1 MSAVPPG
8 RQRLVRA
15 RVVLADR
22 VLDDACVVLEGDR
35 VLTVDADAGVGSA
48 VTDLRGHW
56 LLPGLVDLHCD
67 ALEKE
72 LEPRPGVFFGEGFAI
87 ANADRRNAA
96 AGITTVHHAISF
108 ADDELGVRNV
118 RLAAGLALALRR
130 FEPHAL
136 VDNRVHARYEIT
148 DPAGEPVLSELLAA
162 GAVDLLSFMDHSPG
176 QGQFRTPD
184 AYRDY
189 VMRTY
194 HRSAAEAER
203 MVGAKQGQRE
213 LALDR
218 VRSLARLAAAGGLKL
233 ASHDDDSP
241 GRVAAMAAL
250 GVTISEFP
258 VNVAAA
264 RAARAAGLA
273 TVFGAPNVL
282 RGSSQ
287 SGNMRALEAVQHG
300 LADCLCADYVP
311 AAMMAAAFRLP
322 GVSSLSLHQAVRMV
336 TRAPA
341 LAAGL
346 EDRGEIAPGL
356 RADLIAVRE
365 VHGMPQVTHV
375 WRAGTLVHQARYPA

>member
-1 MSAVPPG
+1 MRSTTTH
-8 RQRLVRA
+8 RQQLAHA

-22 VLDDACVVLEGDR
+22 VLDDANVVLEGDR
-35 VLTVDADAGVGSA
+35 VLAVEAEAGAAAV
-48 VTDLRGHW
+48 VTDLCGHW

-72 LEPRPGVFFGEGFAI
+72 LEPRPGVFFGEGFAV
-87 ANADRRNAA
+87 ANADKRNAA

-130 FEPHAL
+130 FHAHAL

-148 DPAGEPVLSELLAA
+148 DPAGELVLRELLSA
-162 GAVDLLSFMDHSPG
+162 GIVDLLSFMDHSPG
-176 QGQFRTPD
+176 QGQFRTPE

-194 HRSAAEAER
+194 HRSAAEVER
-203 MVGAKQGQRE
+203 MADAKRGQRE
-213 LALDR
+213 PARDRTLTLAG
-218 VRSLARLAAAGGLKL
+218 LARAAGVRL

-241 GRVAAMAAL
+241 GRVAAMAAM
-250 GVTISEFP
+250 GASISEFP
-258 VNVAAA
+258 VNVEAAT
-264 RAARAAGLA
+264 AARAAGLV
-273 TVFGAPNVL
+273 TVFGAPNIL

-287 SGNMRALEAVQHG
+287 SGNVRALDAVHQG
-300 LADCLCADYVP
+300 LADCLCADYAP
-311 AAMMAAAFRLP
+311 AAMLAAAFRLP
-322 GVSSLSLHQAVRMV
+322 AVSALSLPEAVRMV

-346 EDRGEIAPGL
+346 EDRGQIAPGL

-365 VHGMPQVTHV
+365 VDRLPQVTHV
-375 WRAGTLVHQARYPA
+375 WRAGTLVYRAGYPA

>member
-1 MSAVPPG
+1 MRSTTTH
-8 RQRLVRA
+8 RQQLAHA

-22 VLDDACVVLEGDR
+22 VLDDANVVLEGDR
-35 VLTVDADAGVGSA
+35 VLAVEAEAGAAAV
-48 VTDLRGHW
+48 VTDLCGHW

-72 LEPRPGVFFGEGFAI
+72 LEPRPGVFFGEGFAV
-87 ANADRRNAA
+87 ANADKRNAA

-130 FEPHAL
+130 FHAHAL
-136 VDNRVHARYEIT
+136 VDNRVYARYEIT
-148 DPAGEPVLSELLAA
+148 DPAGELVLRELLSA
-162 GAVDLLSFMDHSPG
+162 GIVDLLSFMDHSPG
-176 QGQFRTPD
+176 QGQFRTPE

-194 HRSAAEAER
+194 HRSAAEVER
-203 MVGAKQGQRE
+203 MADAKRGQRE
-213 LALDR
+213 PARDRTLTLAG
-218 VRSLARLAAAGGLKL
+218 LARAAGVRL

-241 GRVAAMAAL
+241 GRVAAMGAS
-250 GVTISEFP
+250 ISEFP
-258 VNVAAA
+258 VNVEAAT
-264 RAARAAGLA
+264 AARAAGLV
-273 TVFGAPNVL
+273 TVFGAPNIL

-287 SGNMRALEAVQHG
+287 SGNVRALDAVHQG
-300 LADCLCADYVP
+300 LADCLCADYAP
-311 AAMMAAAFRLP
+311 AAMLAAAFRLP
-322 GVSSLSLHQAVRMV
+322 AVSALSLSEAVRMV

-346 EDRGEIAPGL
+346 EDRGQIAPGL

-365 VHGMPQVTHV
+365 VDRLPQVTHV
-375 WRAGTLVHQARYPA
+375 WRAGTLVYRAGYPA

>member
-1 MSAVPPG
+1 MRSTTTH
-8 RQRLVRA
+8 RQQLAHA

-22 VLDDACVVLEGDR
+22 VLDDANVVLEGDR
-35 VLTVDADAGVGSA
+35 VLAVEAEAGAAAV
-48 VTDLRGHW
+48 VTDLCGHW

-72 LEPRPGVFFGEGFAI
+72 LEPRPGVFFGEGFAV
-87 ANADRRNAA
+87 ANADKRNAA

-130 FEPHAL
+130 FHAHAL
-136 VDNRVHARYEIT
+136 VDNRVYARYEIT
-148 DPAGEPVLSELLAA
+148 DPAGELVLRELLSA
-162 GAVDLLSFMDHSPG
+162 GIVDLLSFMDHSPG
-176 QGQFRTPD
+176 QGQFRTPE

-194 HRSAAEAER
+194 HRSAAEVER
-203 MVGAKQGQRE
+203 MADAKRGQRE
-213 LALDR
+213 PARDRTLTLAG
-218 VRSLARLAAAGGLKL
+218 LARAAGVRL

-241 GRVAAMAAL
+241 GRVAAMAAM
-250 GVTISEFP
+250 GASISEFP
-258 VNVAAA
+258 VNVEAAT
-264 RAARAAGLA
+264 AARAAGLV
-273 TVFGAPNVL
+273 TVFGAPNIL

-287 SGNMRALEAVQHG
+287 SGNVRALDAVHQG
-300 LADCLCADYVP
+300 LADCLCADYAP
-311 AAMMAAAFRLP
+311 AAMLAAAFRLP
-322 GVSSLSLHQAVRMV
+322 AVSALSLSEAVRMV

-346 EDRGEIAPGL
+346 EDRGQIAPGL

-365 VHGMPQVTHV
+365 VDRLPQVTHV
-375 WRAGTLVHQARYPA
+375 WRAGTLVYRAGYPA

>member
-1 MSAVPPG
+1 MSAVRPA
-8 RQRLVRA
+8 RQQLVRGQ
-15 RVVLADR
+15 VVLADR
-22 VLDDACVVLEGDR
+22 VLADASVVLEGDR
-35 VLTVDADAGVGSA
+35 VLAVDADAGVGAA
-48 VTDLRGHW
+48 VTDLGGHW

-72 LEPRPGVFFGEGFAI
+72 LEPRPGVLFCKGFAV

-118 RLAAGLALALRR
+118 RLAARLAFALRR
-130 FEPHAL
+130 FQPHAL

-148 DPAGEPVLSELLAA
+148 DPAGEPVLRKLLTA

-176 QGQFRTPD
+176 QGQFRTPE

-194 HRSAAEAER
+194 HRSAAEVER
-203 MVGAKQGQRE
+203 MVSAKQGQGEAAR
-213 LALDR
+213 DR
-218 VRSLARLAAAGGLKL
+218 MQSLARLAVAGGLKL

-241 GRVAAMAAL
+241 GRVAAMADL

-258 VNVAAA
+258 VNVATA
-264 RAARAAGLA
+264 RAARDAGLA

-282 RGSSQ
+282 RGNSH
-287 SGNMRALEAVQHG
+287 SGNMRALEAVQQG
-300 LADCLCADYVP
+300 LADCLCADYAP

-322 GVSSLSLHQAVRMV
+322 GVSALSLHQAVRMV

-375 WRAGTLVHQARYPA
+375 WSAGTLVHQARYPA